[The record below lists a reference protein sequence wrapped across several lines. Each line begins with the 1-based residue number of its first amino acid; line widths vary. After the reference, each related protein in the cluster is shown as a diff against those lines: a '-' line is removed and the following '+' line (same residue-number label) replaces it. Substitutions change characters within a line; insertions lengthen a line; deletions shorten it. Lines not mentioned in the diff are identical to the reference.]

1 MAAWN
6 LVIKSLLV
14 SIFLSIFSAGNVHAA
29 GAPTIAVQ
37 PASANPALGA
47 SISIFVTASS
57 PDGGTLSYQWLY
69 RANTSSTAAPISD
82 TTTLTGTT
90 TNILSLSSVTASQS
104 GLYSVRVT
112 NTVGGSSSTVTTSEA
127 VVFVAL
133 ASETFEN
140 GTLNSPSNWI
150 MTYLG
155 SYSTIGYSE
164 CLTANNSNN
173 STSPAGTTGSVS
185 TSSIPGCL
193 SSGSGDSNTVGQGAL
208 RITTPINNQA
218 SFVLYN
224 PSTPLATSNG
234 VDISFYESMWGSS
247 TLSHENSNY
256 FAADGMTFFLKDGTD
271 ADSTPG
277 AAGGALGYS
286 TNNGNAGLSNSL
298 FGVALDVYGN
308 YTGSG
313 FGGSDCNDPTNQAN
327 HSYQSTIS
335 RVVNGVTVYDTQT
348 ETYADSITAGH
359 DGTTPYTGSNGPV
372 YNDLIAIRGPQ
383 GTSKT
388 QGYCVISPSIYNATL
403 GHVSGSSTTSETR
416 STFRHLVRILIDGN
430 TVATPKI
437 KLYLDGAL
445 AITTNAPKQYLRSP
459 TFKFGFTG
467 STGGAN
473 QKIEIWATQVN
484 TYTGITPPDSPI
496 SPTISQGSS
505 NSQQVVS
512 WTAPGSWGIGEAAS
526 GTRSY
531 TATVYDAA
539 TGNTAQGFSC
549 TATGSVASAP
559 PTTCT
564 ISGITSGTYV
574 VKVTATNAS
583 GLTSAP
589 STATSSFTSTLS
601 AISTC
606 SNFQTL
612 QNGSFENGIPS
623 NTTWASYDSGHT
635 IDQIGN
641 ILQSSPNF
649 SWHTTESDNY
659 IELQRLVD
667 TVSVSSNSAT
677 SHPPFTNA
685 KNKIAVGLNY
695 DSSTA
700 TPYDGSYIAEIN
712 ATIAGMLYQDV
723 TTTPGTVML
732 WSLAHKGR
740 KDPSASESMTVEIGN
755 PLTGQLKYFSQG
767 LNDARDT
774 VGYAPTNFG
783 VSLLSSSA
791 YGFSDFTH
799 VLYPS
804 DTVTR
809 VPQTIYQNG
818 TGSSVSVTYPYTYS
832 NNQNVWGLYSGS
844 YVVPIGDTTTRFGFT
859 SLVSGSVGNL
869 LDNIVFTPLAACP
882 DSVIASGNNTSANNT
897 TIAYN
902 VLSNDLGLNSPGT
915 SLKVV
920 SANVKSGCPSGTTCS
935 VSINSDSQ
943 TLTVSGSGG
952 ITSLSAPL
960 VISYTFQNG
969 SNANQ
974 QSATTF
980 TITSA
985 SYITG
990 SFIRVDSL
998 TAQTGYINPVAI
1010 AGFTYDESGTAISSE
1025 TVSVSA
1031 THGTVYDT
1039 YTTGLTPAPPSTA
1052 AAATVSFTFAGAPP
1066 NVSTALTYIYYKPDG
1081 SAHFYDSV
1089 TVTVTYDSLVA
1100 STTYIPVL
1108 YQPLGR
1114 LPSVI
1119 PVDPRSTTATL
1130 NRVNPISYN
1139 DEMVC
1144 IVSTTS
1150 AFSADAG
1157 SVLSVDIGTL
1167 GSTDA
1172 YYAGAAISGDRS
1184 NSAVTTGNSTTVA
1197 SVLQSLSFYLT
1208 SAKTNWGLAPRYFTI
1223 SIVPTQLA
1231 CNDTLAYRRNV
1242 TIRPY
1247 NLTQIKSRSFA
1258 VTP

>member
-1 MAAWN
+1 M
-6 LVIKSLLV
+6 
-14 SIFLSIFSAGNVHAA
+14 
-29 GAPTIAVQ
+29 
-37 PASANPALGA
+37 
-47 SISIFVTASS
+47 FVTATSS
-57 PDGGTLSYQWLY
+57 DGGTLSYQWLY

-82 TTTLTGTT
+82 TTTLTGTSS
-90 TNILSLSSVTASQS
+90 NIISFSSITASQS

-112 NTVGGSSSTVTTSEA
+112 NTLGGSSSSVTSNEA
-127 VVFVAL
+127 VLFVAL

-140 GTLNSPSNWI
+140 GSLNSPSNWI

-155 SYSTIGYSE
+155 TNQTGYAE
-164 CLTANNSNN
+164 CLTANSSNN
-173 STSPAGTTGSVS
+173 ATASSNTRGTAN
-185 TSSIPGCL
+185 TSSMTGCL
-193 SSGSGDSNTVGQGAL
+193 NSGTGDSNTVGQGAL
-208 RITTPINNQA
+208 RITSANNYQA

-247 TLSHENSNY
+247 NLAGT

-271 ADSTPG
+271 TDTTPG
-277 AAGGALGYS
+277 SAGGSLGYS
-286 TNNGNAGLSNSL
+286 NQGSTPGLSNSL

-308 YTGSG
+308 FSGSSY
-313 FGGSDCNDPTNQAN
+313 GGSNCT
-327 HSYQSTIS
+327 SSGSTYQSSIT
-335 RVVNGVTVYDTQT
+335 RVVNGVATTSTLTESYTASIQNGHSDT
-348 ETYADSITAGH
+348 S
-359 DGTTPYTGSNGPV
+359 YTGSNGPV
-372 YNDLIAIRGPQ
+372 NNDQIIVRGPQ
-383 GTSKT
+383 GTSQT
-388 QGYCVISPSIYNATL
+388 QGYCVISPSIVNANL
-403 GHVSGSSTTSETR
+403 GHVTGDQTAANSETR
-416 STFRHLVRILIDGN
+416 ATYRHLVRILIDGN
-430 TVATPKI
+430 TVANPKI

-445 AITTNAPKQYLRSP
+445 QITTNAPAQYLASP
-459 TFKFGFTG
+459 SFKFGFTG

-496 SPTISQGSS
+496 SPSISQGSS
-505 NSQQVVS
+505 NSQQVIS

-564 ISGITSGTYV
+564 ISGITSGNYV

-583 GLTSAP
+583 GLTSQP
-589 STATSSFTSTLS
+589 STATASFTSTLS

-612 QNGSFENGIPS
+612 KNGSFENGIPS
-623 NTTWASYDSGHT
+623 TTTWAAYDTNHT
-635 IDQIGN
+635 IDQIGD
-641 ILQSSPNF
+641 ILQSSSNF
-649 SWHTTESDNY
+649 SWHTTEGDNY
-659 IELQRLVD
+659 IEIQRLID
-667 TVSVSSNSAT
+667 TISVSANSAT
-677 SHPPFTNA
+677 SLPPFTNA
-685 KNKIAVGLNY
+685 KNKIAQGLDYN
-695 DSSTA
+695 SSTA

-712 ATIAGMLYQDV
+712 ATNSGMLYQDI

-740 KDPSASESMTVEIGN
+740 QYASTPESMTVEIGN

-774 VGYAPTNFG
+774 IGFNPTNFD
-783 VSLLSSSA
+783 VSLLRSSA
-791 YGFSDFTH
+791 YGFSDFGH

-809 VPQTIYQNG
+809 DAQTVYQNETG
-818 TGSSVSVTYPYTYS
+818 TAISVSYPYTYS

-859 SLVSGSVGNL
+859 SLVGGSIGNL
-869 LDNIVFTPLAACP
+869 LDDIVFTPLAACP
-882 DSVIASGNNTSANNT
+882 DATIASGNNTSANNT
-897 TIAYN
+897 TISYN
-902 VLSNDLGLNSPGT
+902 VLSNDLGFNSPGT

-990 SFIRVDSL
+990 AFIRVDSL
-998 TAQTGYINPVAI
+998 TAQTGYVNPVSI
-1010 AGFTYDESGTAISSE
+1010 AGFTYDESGTAIASE

-1052 AAATVSFTFAGAPP
+1052 AASTVSFTFAGAPP

-1089 TVTVTYDSLVA
+1089 TVTVRYDTLVA

-1119 PVDPRSTTATL
+1119 PVDPRSKTANL
-1130 NRVNPISYN
+1130 NRVNPIAYN

-1144 IVSTTS
+1144 ITSANS
-1150 AFSADAG
+1150 AFSADPS
-1157 SVLSVDIGTL
+1157 SVLSVDIGTQ
-1167 GSTDA
+1167 GSADA
-1172 YYAGAAISGDRS
+1172 SYGGASISGDRS
-1184 NSAVTTGNSTTVA
+1184 NSAVSTGNETTVA
-1197 SVLQSLSFYLT
+1197 TVLQSLSFYLT
-1208 SAKTNWGLAPRYFTI
+1208 TAKTNWGLTARYFTVA
-1223 SIVPTQLA
+1223 IVPTQLA

-1242 TIRPY
+1242 TIKPY
-1247 NLTQIKSRSFA
+1247 NLTQIKSRSFP